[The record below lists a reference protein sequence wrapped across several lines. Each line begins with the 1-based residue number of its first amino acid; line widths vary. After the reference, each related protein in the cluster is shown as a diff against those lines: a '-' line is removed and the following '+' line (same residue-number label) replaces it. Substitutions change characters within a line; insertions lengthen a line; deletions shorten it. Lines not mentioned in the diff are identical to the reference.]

1 MIQCGDVCGDHDPVA
16 TEAKVRKVV
25 DELSARIDVQHQ
37 AVERFGGS
45 PAFVHAKRTRLP
57 EAPVNRDV

>member
-1 MIQCGDVCGDHDPVA
+1 MNFPLG
-16 TEAKVRKVV
+16 
-25 DELSARIDVQHQ
+25 IDVRQ